1 MLNGNIVL
9 IGFMGSGKSSV
20 GSCLSKILNMKY
32 ISTDDIIEE
41 REKMKIRKIF
51 KEKGEKY
58 FREKEKE
65 VISEV
70 SNFDGCV
77 IATGGGIV
85 LNWDNVENLRKNGT
99 LFFLKTKGNVIYERI
114 KGDKQRP
121 LLSVDDPISAI
132 RRILKARL
140 PLYKEAADWTIDT
153 SSLSISEVA
162 DRVIK
167 KIKGGKK

>member
-20 GSCLSKILNMKY
+20 GAYLSKILNMQY
-32 ISTDDIIEE
+32 ISTDDMIEE
-41 REKMKIRKIF
+41 REKMKIKKIF

-99 LFFLKTKGNVIYERI
+99 IFFLKTKGDVIYERI

-132 RRILKARL
+132 RRILRARL
-140 PLYKEAADWTIDT
+140 ALYKKAADYVIDT
-153 SSLSISEVA
+153 SALSITEVA